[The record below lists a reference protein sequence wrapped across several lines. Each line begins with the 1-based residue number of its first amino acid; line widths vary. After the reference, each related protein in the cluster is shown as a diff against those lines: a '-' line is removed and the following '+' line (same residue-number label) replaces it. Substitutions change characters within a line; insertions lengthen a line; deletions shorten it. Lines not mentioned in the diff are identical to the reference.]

1 MSGTCGAG
9 QCGYQGDKPSHVM
22 QHTKQGRKDLFA
34 GIPCRL
40 RAKLAS
46 MAGQNIILGVS
57 GGIAAYKTPELVRRL
72 RDRGA
77 QVQVVMTRSAREFV
91 TETTLQAV
99 SGMPVRTNLWDPA
112 AEAAMGHIEL
122 ARWADL
128 VLIAPATAEIM
139 ARMAAGAAP
148 DLLTTLCLAT
158 EAPVVIAPAMN
169 HVMWSHPAVQENR
182 QKLADHGVRILG
194 PDVGD
199 QACGESGPGRMLQP
213 DEIVAAVLAPV
224 AVANAEPPVLANK
237 TVLIT
242 AGPTR
247 EALDPVRFIS
257 NRSSGKMGYAL
268 ANAARQAGAD
278 VVLVSGPVSVAVPDG
293 VKSINVE
300 SAQQMFAATHEHIEG
315 VDIFIAAAAVADYR
329 PASLEEQKIKKTSGA
344 MSIDL
349 VRAPDILASVAK
361 IDNGP
366 FAVGFAAETENL
378 RDYARSKLDK
388 KNLDMIIANLVGEN
402 KGFDTD
408 ENAVEVYWR
417 DGEQSFP
424 LAAKS
429 DLAEGL
435 IKLVAE
441 RYMEKLTAATQTAL
455 PAIAVR
461 D

>member
-1 MSGTCGAG
+1 MSKGGHQNG
-9 QCGYQGDKPSHVM
+9 QWQGVIQDA
-22 QHTKQGRKDLFA
+22 KQGRNNLFA
-34 GIPCRL
+34 GITYRE
-40 RAKLAS
+40 RAKLAV
-46 MAGQNIILGVS
+46 MAGQNIILGVT
-57 GGIAAYKTPELVRRL
+57 GGIAAYKTPELARRL

-77 QVQVVMTRSAREFV
+77 TVQVVMTRSAREFV

-99 SGMPVRTNLWDPA
+99 SGMPVRNNLWDSD

-139 ARMAAGAAP
+139 ARLAAGAAP

-158 EAPVVIAPAMN
+158 EAPVIIAPAMN

-182 QKLADHGVRILG
+182 QKLLGHGVRILG
-194 PDVGD
+194 PDHGD
-199 QACGESGPGRMLQP
+199 QACGENGPGRMMQP
-213 DEIVAAVLAPV
+213 DDIVAAVTAPI
-224 AVANAEPPVLANK
+224 AVTDVESPPLVGK

-268 ANAARQAGAD
+268 ASAARQAGAE
-278 VVLVSGPVSVAVPDG
+278 VILISGPVSVEKPDG
-293 VKSINVE
+293 VKLLSVE

-315 VDIFIAAAAVADYR
+315 VEIFIAAAAVADYR
-329 PASLEEQKIKKTSGA
+329 PAKAEQHKIKKTA
-344 MSIDL
+344 DEMSIDF
-349 VRAPDILASVAK
+349 VRVPDILASVAK

-366 FAVGFAAETENL
+366 YTVGFAAETENL
-378 RDYARSKLDK
+378 RDYARGKLDK
-388 KNLDMIIANLVGEN
+388 KNLDMIVANLVGEN
-402 KGFDTD
+402 LGFDAD

-424 LAAKS
+424 LTTKS
-429 DLAEGL
+429 DLAESLVNL
-435 IKLVAE
+435 ITE
-441 RYMEKLTAATQTAL
+441 RYLEKVAAATRTAL
-455 PAIAVR
+455 PATAVR

>member
-1 MSGTCGAG
+1 MSNRAG
-9 QCGYQGDKPSHVM
+9 KGDKRQPAF
-22 QHTKQGRKDLFA
+22 QDTKQGRNDLFA
-34 GIPCRL
+34 GIPCLL
-40 RAKLAS
+40 RAKLAA
-46 MAGQNIILGVS
+46 MASQNIILGVS

-77 QVQVVMTRSAREFV
+77 AVQVVMTRSAHEFV

-99 SGMPVRTNLWDPA
+99 SGMPVRTNLWDSQ

-194 PDVGD
+194 PDIGD

-213 DEIVAAVLAPV
+213 DEIVAAVTAPI
-224 AVANAEPPVLANK
+224 AVADVEPPLLAGK
-237 TVLIT
+237 KVLIT

-268 ANAARQAGAD
+268 ADAARQAGAE
-278 VVLVSGPVSVAVPDG
+278 VILVSGPVSIAVPDG
-293 VKSINVE
+293 VDLVNVE

-315 VDIFIAAAAVADYR
+315 IDIFIAAAAVADYR
-329 PASLEEQKIKKTSGA
+329 PANLQEQKIKKSAGE

-361 IDNGP
+361 INNGP

-378 RDYARSKLDK
+378 RDYARAKLDK
-388 KNLDMIIANLVGEN
+388 KNLDMIVANLVGE
-402 KGFDTD
+402 KLGFDAD
-408 ENAVEVYWR
+408 DNAVEVYWH

-424 LAAKS
+424 IAAKS
-429 DLAEGL
+429 DLADNL
-435 IKLVAE
+435 IKLVSE
-441 RYMEKLTAATQTAL
+441 RYLEKLTAATQTAL

>member
-1 MSGTCGAG
+1 
-9 QCGYQGDKPSHVM
+9 
-22 QHTKQGRKDLFA
+22 
-34 GIPCRL
+34 
-40 RAKLAS
+40 
-46 MAGQNIILGVS
+46 MAGQNIILGVT

-77 QVQVVMTRSAREFV
+77 AVQVVMTRSAHEFV

-99 SGMPVRTNLWDPA
+99 SGMPVRNNLWDSE

-139 ARMAAGAAP
+139 ARLAAGAAP

-169 HVMWSHPAVQENR
+169 HVMWWHPAVQENR

-194 PDVGD
+194 PDSGD
-199 QACGESGPGRMLQP
+199 QACGESGPGRMMQP
-213 DEIVAAVLAPV
+213 DDIVAAVTAPT
-224 AVANAEPPVLANK
+224 AVADVDPPLLAGK
-237 TVLIT
+237 KVLIT

-268 ANAARQAGAD
+268 ADAARNAGAE
-278 VVLVSGPVSVAVPDG
+278 VILVSGPVSIATPEG
-293 VKSINVE
+293 VSLISVE
-300 SAQQMFAATHEHIEG
+300 SAQQMFAATHEHIDS
-315 VDIFIAAAAVADYR
+315 VDIFIGAAAVADYR
-329 PASLEEQKIKKTSGA
+329 PANLEAQKIKKDAGE

-361 IDNGP
+361 INNGP
-366 FAVGFAAETENL
+366 FTVGFAAETENL
-378 RDYARSKLDK
+378 RDYARVKLDK
-388 KNLDMIIANLVGEN
+388 KNLDMIVANLVGEN
-402 KGFDTD
+402 LGFDAD
-408 ENAVEVYWR
+408 DNAVEVYWQ

-424 LAAKS
+424 MATKA
-429 DLAEGL
+429 DLAEAL
-435 IKLVAE
+435 IKFISARFL
-441 RYMEKLTAATQTAL
+441 EKLTAATQTAL
-455 PAIAVR
+455 PAIAIR